1 MRARRAALTSVLAL
15 AVGVGVFTPVL
26 ADDPHATGADGAVFL
41 VGAATRSVAPQ
52 GPAQATHVGGYG
64 DCRGC
69 PTTDVRAGD
78 AFAVRAMYVSNG
90 TSAVV
95 LVSAPFEGWFAGY
108 QQEYDA
114 QGTQVDRLGITSLRQ
129 DAAAQLS
136 HDDLAVTSADVL
148 VSTIHCHA
156 CPTLIGVWGP
166 TNVDYLRFVY
176 RQTLDAIAAAQA
188 AAAPARLRWATAD
201 LGYVNDV
208 TVGQANANEG
218 WPVDGQLSIL
228 QAVAVHSGHGHGP
241 PSGVPAQPA
250 GDGDVVATYVNVPV
264 HGNIVWGP
272 GLHEMNDEHFG
283 AAAQWLEAH
292 AGGVAVVAAG
302 TLGDQTSPMQGDSSR
317 LKNDPRPSAD
327 GAGYPRAYDDI
338 DRLGALTGSTVVEA
352 LAEHGHVVQSSEV
365 GGAESYQLVPVNNP
379 VILGLFYGHALP
391 DIPMVTHDGAVAG
404 SQTADRAILP
414 PYMAGDAIGVWFTV
428 LRIGDVAVVSEPG
441 EAFPHVSFAIREA
454 ITGADA
460 VFTVGNAQDQLG
472 YYYEEWAY
480 PGTLYYSADH
490 YLYNIGPT
498 LAQQNIV
505 AATVDAQALGFDV
518 APTATSM
525 TSAAGNDYTRIAL
538 RAGIQVWG
546 YPQGM
551 HDVLPTSTDQGI
563 TIPLGVYSNHARG
576 SEVGVPGAEVD
587 SAAPVVTVDG
597 VVVSG
602 VTTSRVQFVPVT
614 FPCPGTYLVSATL
627 PGTSAS
633 WSSYVHVYA
642 PDRVTNTAVYPD
654 GTGPHPLAMQNR
666 DDGPERHC
674 AGGA

>member
-1 MRARRAALTSVLAL
+1 MKLGRSLIAAVVTTGL
-15 AVGVGVFTPVL
+15 GVGVFSPVV
-26 ADDPHATGADGAVFL
+26 AGPPARSDGAVFL
-41 VGAATRSVAPQ
+41 AGAATRNVSPQ
-52 GPAQATHVGGYG
+52 SPTQATHVGGYG

-69 PTTDVRAGD
+69 PTTAVRAGD

-90 TSAVV
+90 KSAVV

-114 QGTQVDRLGITSLRQ
+114 TGNQVDRLGITSLRQ
-129 DAAAQLS
+129 DAAARLS
-136 HDDLAVTSADVL
+136 HDGLAVTSADVL
-148 VSTIHCHA
+148 VSTVHCHA

-188 AAAPARLRWATAD
+188 AAVPARLRWATAD
-201 LGYVNDV
+201 FGYVNDV

-218 WPVDGQLSIL
+218 WPIDGQLSVL
-228 QAVAVHSGHGHGP
+228 QATGVARRGEGG
-241 PSGVPAQPA
+241 
-250 GDGDVVATYVNVPV
+250 VVATYVDVPV

-292 AGGVAVVAAG
+292 VGGVAVVAAG
-302 TLGDQTSPMQGDSSR
+302 TLGDQTSPMQGDDTRMKS
-317 LKNDPRPSAD
+317 DPRPAPD
-327 GAGYPRAYDDI
+327 AYGYPRAYDDI

-352 LAEHGHVVQSSEV
+352 LSRHGHVVASHAI

-391 DIPMVTHDGAVAG
+391 PNIPMVTHDGTVAG
-404 SQTADRAILP
+404 QQTADRAILP
-414 PYMAGDAIGVWFTV
+414 PYMVGDAIGVWFTV
-428 LRIGDVAVVSEPG
+428 LRIGGVAVVSEPG
-441 EAFPHVSFAIREA
+441 EAFPHVSFAIRAA
-454 ITGADA
+454 ITGAEA

-480 PGTLYYSADH
+480 PGTFYYSADH
-490 YLYNIGPT
+490 YLYNVGPT

-505 AATVDAQALGFDV
+505 AATLGAQSLGFAV

-525 TSAAGNDYTRIAL
+525 TSAADNDYTRIAL
-538 RAGIQVWG
+538 KAGVQVWG
-546 YPQGM
+546 FPQGM
-551 HDVLPTSTDQGI
+551 QDVLATSTADGI
-563 TIPLGVYSNHARG
+563 TIPIGVFTNHARG

-587 SAAPVVTVDG
+587 TAAPVVTVDG
-597 VVVSG
+597 VPVDG

-614 FPCPGTYLVSATL
+614 FPCPGTYLVAATL

-633 WSSYVHVYA
+633 WSTYVHVYGSGV
-642 PDRVTNTAVYPD
+642 VTNTAVYPD
-654 GTGPHPLAMQNR
+654 GTGPHPLASQNR
-666 DDGPERHC
+666 NDGPARHC
-674 AGGA
+674 

>member
-1 MRARRAALTSVLAL
+1 MRRGLRSFLAAVVTLG
-15 AVGVGVFTPVL
+15 VGVGIVSPVV
-26 ADDPHATGADGAVFL
+26 ASGRPASNDGAVFL
-41 VGAATRSVAPQ
+41 VGAATRNVSPQ
-52 GPAQATHVGGYG
+52 GPSQATHVGGYG

-69 PTTDVRAGD
+69 PTTAVRAGD

-90 TSAVV
+90 KSAVV

-114 QGTQVDRLGITSLRQ
+114 TGAQVDRLGITSLRQ
-129 DAAAQLS
+129 DAATRLS
-136 HDDLAVTSADVL
+136 NDGLSVTPADVL

-188 AAAPARLRWATAD
+188 AAVPARLKWATAD
-201 LGYVNDV
+201 VGYVNDV

-218 WPVDGQLSIL
+218 WPIDGQLSIL
-228 QAVAVHSGHGHGP
+228 QATAVKHGKGGP
-241 PSGVPAQPA
+241 
-250 GDGDVVATYVNVPV
+250 VVATYVDVPV

-292 AGGVAVVAAG
+292 VGGVAVVAAG
-302 TLGDQTSPMQGDSSR
+302 TLGDQTSPMQGDDTR
-317 LKNDPRPSAD
+317 LKSDPRPAPD
-327 GAGYPRAYDDI
+327 AYGYPRAYDDI
-338 DRLGALTGSTVVEA
+338 DRLGALTGSTAVEA
-352 LAEHGHVVQSSEV
+352 LSRHGHVVTSDEV

-379 VILGLFYGHALP
+379 VILTLFYGHALP
-391 DIPMVTHDGAVAG
+391 NNIPMVTHDGAVAG
-404 SQTADRAILP
+404 QQTADRAILP
-414 PYMAGDAIGVWFTV
+414 PYFAGDAIGVWFTV
-428 LRIGDVAVVSEPG
+428 LRIGGVAVVSEPG
-441 EAFPHVSFAIREA
+441 EAFPHVSFAIRDA
-454 ITGADA
+454 IKGADA

-480 PGTLYYSADH
+480 PETYYYSADH
-490 YLYNIGPT
+490 YLYNVGPT
-498 LAQQNIV
+498 LAQQNIL
-505 AATVDAQALGFDV
+505 AATLDAQSLGFAV

-538 RAGIQVWG
+538 KAGIQVWG
-546 YPQGM
+546 FPQGM
-551 HDVLPTSTDQGI
+551 NDVLAGTDGI
-563 TIPLGVYSNHARG
+563 TIPLGIFTNHARG

-587 SAAPVVTVDG
+587 TGAPVVTVDG
-597 VVVSG
+597 RRVDG
-602 VTTSRVQFVPVT
+602 VTTSRSQFVPVT
-614 FPCPGTYLVSATL
+614 FPCPGTYLVAATL

-633 WSSYVHVYA
+633 WSTYVHVYST
-642 PDRVTNTAVYPD
+642 DVVTNTVVYPD

-666 DDGPERHC
+666 NDGPDRHC
-674 AGGA
+674 